1 MRAICQGDVFR
12 YINEELRITQ
22 KDMCIIFNKVREG
35 NMTETRISEIKQGR
49 RKGYRGLKSAASLC
63 YAEYFQKQDPDF
75 MFSNLRRFLE
85 REDLCFPDFDKEEE
99 NFESYALRFLEFG
112 LDNCLCPQEL
122 EQEASTFSAST
133 KTIGELPLSVEQ
145 NPLLSSTDFAAQEYI
160 EGSAVTVFPEI
171 SLSREGNTASV
182 SKAHSWEEREDLS
195 PTEPRGADF
204 TKDNPLGKKIL
215 DNRNCFFF
223 TLGVI
228 SLVFFL
234 LHLKHWNTLDLFL
247 YCLSLPTPVFFILNF
262 FIATSP
268 LYFGLIDT
276 ALAVFFYSKRNP
288 KQEIKLKDI
297 PYIAK
302 YGDVHRVI
310 PGMGRYDLSP
320 RLSCY
325 SLGCNVLGAFSSMAF
340 YIFLRSIPDFSN
352 YVGNGDF
359 VPMANIS
366 LAFNMFVTFVHSFF
380 LFTREPMEH
389 FNVSE
394 ENPDTKKMDR
404 LHVIANSFHMIF
416 NMTFSSIGI
425 LLALVY
431 GYMHGGEEALQL
443 SPAFAIALVWVH
455 AYLWFSS
462 CSPFAVEFNAE
473 CAGSFI
479 IIFPI
484 VFVLSTLYAI
494 IGFRAGVG
502 TLMVHVVN
510 FAVLLLWLLSFLK
523 DRVRSIFPLMR
534 MHRAY
539 FLLYALLIFLFFLL
553 AAHI

>member
-63 YAEYFQKQDPDF
+63 YAEYFQQQDPDF

-85 REDLCFPDFDKEEE
+85 REDLCFPDFDKEGE

-133 KTIGELPLSVEQ
+133 KTIGEMPLSVERDSSIS
-145 NPLLSSTDFAAQEYI
+145 LSDFAAQEYC
-160 EGSAVTVFPEI
+160 EHPKAVFSEI
-171 SLSREGNTASV
+171 SLSPKGNTASV
-182 SKAHSWEEREDLS
+182 SKAHSWEEKEDLS

-320 RLSCY
+320 RLICY

>member
-1 MRAICQGDVFR
+1 MRSVCQGDIFR
-12 YINEELRITQ
+12 YINEELRVTQ
-22 KDMCIIFNKVREG
+22 KAMCSIFNKVREG
-35 NMTETRISEIKQGR
+35 NMTETRISEIKQGK
-49 RKGYRGLKSAASLC
+49 RKGYRGLKTAASLC
-63 YAEYFQKQDPDF
+63 FTECFKQQDAAYTLR
-75 MFSNLRRFLE
+75 NLRQFLKRE
-85 REDLCFPDFDKEEE
+85 ELSFPGSENEDEDL
-99 NFESYALRFLEFG
+99 ESYALRFLEYG

-122 EQEASTFSAST
+122 EQEAHPSSVSSKA
-133 KTIGELPLSVEQ
+133 IEEMPLSVERDSSIS
-145 NPLLSSTDFAAQEYI
+145 LSDFAIQEYC
-160 EGSAVTVFPEI
+160 EHPKAVFPEI
-171 SLSREGNTASV
+171 SLSPKANTASV
-182 SKAHSWEEREDLS
+182 SKSHYWEEREDLS
-195 PTEPRGADF
+195 STEPRGADF

-228 SLVFFL
+228 FLVFFL
-234 LHLKHWNTLDLFL
+234 LHLKHQSTLDLFL
-247 YCLSLPTPVFFILNF
+247 YCLSLPTPVFFILNL

-268 LYFGLIDT
+268 LYFGLVDT

-320 RLSCY
+320 RLICY

-431 GYMHGGEEALQL
+431 GYMHVGEETLQL

-494 IGFRAGVG
+494 MGFRSGVG

>member
-63 YAEYFQKQDPDF
+63 YAEYFQQQDPDF

-85 REDLCFPDFDKEEE
+85 KEDLCFPDFDKQEE

-160 EGSAVTVFPEI
+160 EGSAVAVFPEI
-171 SLSREGNTASV
+171 SLSPKANTASV

-234 LHLKHWNTLDLFL
+234 LHLKHQSTLDLFL

-268 LYFGLIDT
+268 LFFGLIDT

-320 RLSCY
+320 RLICY

-431 GYMHGGEEALQL
+431 GYMHGGEETLQL

>member
-1 MRAICQGDVFR
+1 MRSVCQGDIFR
-12 YINEELRITQ
+12 YINEELRVTQ
-22 KDMCIIFNKVREG
+22 KAMCSIFNKVREG
-35 NMTETRISEIKQGR
+35 NMTETRISEIKQGK

-63 YAEYFQKQDPDF
+63 FTECFQQQD
-75 MFSNLRRFLE
+75 SAYILRNLRQFLKRE
-85 REDLCFPDFDKEEE
+85 ELSFPGSENEDEDL
-99 NFESYALRFLEFG
+99 ESYALRFLEYG

-122 EQEASTFSAST
+122 EQEAHPSSVSSKA
-133 KTIGELPLSVEQ
+133 IEEMPLSVERDSSIS
-145 NPLLSSTDFAAQEYI
+145 LSDFAIQEYC
-160 EGSAVTVFPEI
+160 EHPTAVFPEI
-171 SLSREGNTASV
+171 SLSPKANTASV
-182 SKAHSWEEREDLS
+182 SKSHYWEEREDLS
-195 PTEPRGADF
+195 STEPRGADF

-223 TLGVI
+223 TLGAI
-228 SLVFFL
+228 FLVFFL
-234 LHLKHWNTLDLFL
+234 LHLKHQSTLDLFL
-247 YCLSLPTPVFFILNF
+247 YCLSLPTPVFFVLNL

-268 LYFGLIDT
+268 LYFGLVDT

-320 RLSCY
+320 RLICY

-359 VPMANIS
+359 VPMANIA
-366 LAFNMFVTFVHSFF
+366 LVFNMFVTFVHSFF

-431 GYMHGGEEALQL
+431 GYMHVGEETLQL

-494 IGFRAGVG
+494 MGFRPGLG

>member
-63 YAEYFQKQDPDF
+63 YAEYFQQQDPDF

-85 REDLCFPDFDKEEE
+85 REELCFPDFDKEEE

-133 KTIGELPLSVEQ
+133 KTIGEMPLSVERDSSIS
-145 NPLLSSTDFAAQEYI
+145 LSDFAIQEYC
-160 EGSAVTVFPEI
+160 EHPKAVFSEI

-182 SKAHSWEEREDLS
+182 SKAHSWEEKEDLS

-234 LHLKHWNTLDLFL
+234 LHLKHQNTLDLFL

-268 LYFGLIDT
+268 LYFGLIDM

-320 RLSCY
+320 RLICY

>member
-1 MRAICQGDVFR
+1 MRSVCQGDIFR
-12 YINEELRITQ
+12 YINEELRVTQ
-22 KDMCIIFNKVREG
+22 KAMCSIFNKVREG
-35 NMTETRISEIKQGR
+35 NMTETRISEIKQGK
-49 RKGYRGLKSAASLC
+49 RKGYRGLKTAASLC
-63 YAEYFQKQDPDF
+63 FTECFKQQDAAYTLR
-75 MFSNLRRFLE
+75 NLRQFLKRE
-85 REDLCFPDFDKEEE
+85 ELSFPGSENEDEDL
-99 NFESYALRFLEFG
+99 ESYALRFLEYG

-122 EQEASTFSAST
+122 EQEAHPSSVSSKA
-133 KTIGELPLSVEQ
+133 IEEMPLSVERDSSIS
-145 NPLLSSTDFAAQEYI
+145 LSDFAIQEYC
-160 EGSAVTVFPEI
+160 EHPTAVFPEI
-171 SLSREGNTASV
+171 SLSPKANTASV
-182 SKAHSWEEREDLS
+182 SKSHYWEEREDLS
-195 PTEPRGADF
+195 STEPRGADF

-228 SLVFFL
+228 FLVFFL
-234 LHLKHWNTLDLFL
+234 LHLKHQSTLDLFL
-247 YCLSLPTPVFFILNF
+247 YCLSLPTPVFFILNL

-268 LYFGLIDT
+268 LYFGLVDT
-276 ALAVFFYSKRNP
+276 ALAVIFYSKRNP

-320 RLSCY
+320 RLICY

-431 GYMHGGEEALQL
+431 GYMHVGEETLQL
-443 SPAFAIALVWVH
+443 SLAFAIALVWVH

-494 IGFRAGVG
+494 MGFRSGVG
-502 TLMVHVVN
+502 TLMVHIVN

>member
-1 MRAICQGDVFR
+1 MRSVCQGDIFR
-12 YINEELRITQ
+12 YINEELRVTQ
-22 KDMCIIFNKVREG
+22 KAMCSIFNKVREG
-35 NMTETRISEIKQGR
+35 NMTETRISEIKQGK

-63 YAEYFQKQDPDF
+63 FTECFQQQD
-75 MFSNLRRFLE
+75 SAYTLRNLRQFLKRE
-85 REDLCFPDFDKEEE
+85 ELSFPGSENEEEDL
-99 NFESYALRFLEFG
+99 ESYALRFLEYG

-122 EQEASTFSAST
+122 EQEAHPSSVSSKA
-133 KTIGELPLSVEQ
+133 IEEMPLSVERDSSIS
-145 NPLLSSTDFAAQEYI
+145 LSDFAIQEYC
-160 EGSAVTVFPEI
+160 EHPTAVFPEI
-171 SLSREGNTASV
+171 SLSPKANTASV
-182 SKAHSWEEREDLS
+182 SKSHYWEEREDLS
-195 PTEPRGADF
+195 STEPRGADF

-228 SLVFFL
+228 FLVFFL
-234 LHLKHWNTLDLFL
+234 LHLKHQSTLDLFL
-247 YCLSLPTPVFFILNF
+247 YCLSLPTPVFFILNL

-268 LYFGLIDT
+268 LYFGLVDT
-276 ALAVFFYSKRNP
+276 ALAVIFYSKRNP

-320 RLSCY
+320 RLICY

-389 FNVSE
+389 FDVSE

-431 GYMHGGEEALQL
+431 GYMHVGEETLQL

-494 IGFRAGVG
+494 MGFRPGVG

>member
-1 MRAICQGDVFR
+1 MRSVCQGDIFR
-12 YINEELRITQ
+12 YINEELRVTQ
-22 KDMCIIFNKVREG
+22 KAMCSIFNKVREG
-35 NMTETRISEIKQGR
+35 NMTETRISEIKQGK
-49 RKGYRGLKSAASLC
+49 RKGYRGLKTAASLC
-63 YAEYFQKQDPDF
+63 FTECFKQQDAAYTLR
-75 MFSNLRRFLE
+75 NLRQFLKRE
-85 REDLCFPDFDKEEE
+85 ELSFPGSENEDEDL
-99 NFESYALRFLEFG
+99 ESYALRFLEYG

-122 EQEASTFSAST
+122 EQEAHPSSVSSKA
-133 KTIGELPLSVEQ
+133 IEEMPLSVERDSSIS
-145 NPLLSSTDFAAQEYI
+145 LSDFAIQEYC
-160 EGSAVTVFPEI
+160 EYPKAVFPEI
-171 SLSREGNTASV
+171 SLSPKANTASV
-182 SKAHSWEEREDLS
+182 SKSHYWEEREDLS
-195 PTEPRGADF
+195 STEPRGADF

-228 SLVFFL
+228 FLVFFL
-234 LHLKHWNTLDLFL
+234 LHLKHQSTLDLFL

-320 RLSCY
+320 RLICY

-431 GYMHGGEEALQL
+431 GYMHGGEETLQL

>member
-1 MRAICQGDVFR
+1 MRSVCQGDIFR
-12 YINEELRITQ
+12 YINEELRVTQ
-22 KDMCIIFNKVREG
+22 KAMCSIFNKVREG
-35 NMTETRISEIKQGR
+35 NMTETRISEIKQGK

-63 YAEYFQKQDPDF
+63 FTECFQQQD
-75 MFSNLRRFLE
+75 SAYTLRHLRQFLKRE
-85 REDLCFPDFDKEEE
+85 ELSFPGSENEEEDL
-99 NFESYALRFLEFG
+99 ESYALRFLEYG

-122 EQEASTFSAST
+122 EQEAHPSSVSSKA
-133 KTIGELPLSVEQ
+133 IEEMPLSVERDSSIS
-145 NPLLSSTDFAAQEYI
+145 LSDFAIQEYC
-160 EGSAVTVFPEI
+160 EHPTAVFPEI
-171 SLSREGNTASV
+171 SLSPKANTASV
-182 SKAHSWEEREDLS
+182 SKSHYWEEREDLS
-195 PTEPRGADF
+195 STEPRGADF

-228 SLVFFL
+228 FLVFFL
-234 LHLKHWNTLDLFL
+234 LHLKHQSTLDLFL
-247 YCLSLPTPVFFILNF
+247 YCLSLPTPVFFILNL

-268 LYFGLIDT
+268 LYFGLVDT
-276 ALAVFFYSKRNP
+276 ALAVIFYSKRNP

-320 RLSCY
+320 RLICY

-431 GYMHGGEEALQL
+431 GYMHVGEETLQL

-494 IGFRAGVG
+494 MGFRSGVG

-539 FLLYALLIFLFFLL
+539 FLLYALLIFFFFLL

>member
-63 YAEYFQKQDPDF
+63 YAEYFQQQDPDF

-320 RLSCY
+320 RLICY

>member
-320 RLSCY
+320 RLICY

-502 TLMVHVVN
+502 ALMVHVVN

>member
-1 MRAICQGDVFR
+1 MRSVCQGDIFR
-12 YINEELRITQ
+12 YINEELRVTQ
-22 KDMCIIFNKVREG
+22 KAMCSIFNKVREG
-35 NMTETRISEIKQGR
+35 NMTETRISEIKQGK
-49 RKGYRGLKSAASLC
+49 RKGYRGLKTAASLC
-63 YAEYFQKQDPDF
+63 FTECFQQQDAAYTLR
-75 MFSNLRRFLE
+75 NLRQFLKRE
-85 REDLCFPDFDKEEE
+85 ELSFPGSENEDEDL
-99 NFESYALRFLEFG
+99 ESYALRFLEYG

-122 EQEASTFSAST
+122 EQEAPPSSVSSKA
-133 KTIGELPLSVEQ
+133 IEEMPLSVERDSSIS
-145 NPLLSSTDFAAQEYI
+145 LSDFAIQEYC
-160 EGSAVTVFPEI
+160 EHPTAVFPEI
-171 SLSREGNTASV
+171 SLSPEANTAPVRES
-182 SKAHSWEEREDLS
+182 HYWEEREDLS
-195 PTEPRGADF
+195 SIEPRGADF

-223 TLGVI
+223 TLGAI
-228 SLVFFL
+228 FLAFFL
-234 LHLKHWNTLDLFL
+234 LHLKHQSTLDLFL
-247 YCLSLPTPVFFILNF
+247 YCLGLPTPVFFILNL

-268 LYFGLIDT
+268 LYFGLADT

-320 RLSCY
+320 RLICY

-431 GYMHGGEEALQL
+431 GYMHVGEETLQL

-494 IGFRAGVG
+494 MGFRTGVG

>member
-1 MRAICQGDVFR
+1 MRSVCQGDIFR
-12 YINEELRITQ
+12 YINEELRVTQ
-22 KDMCIIFNKVREG
+22 KAMCSIFNKVREG
-35 NMTETRISEIKQGR
+35 NMTETRISEIKQGK
-49 RKGYRGLKSAASLC
+49 RKGYRGLKTAASLC
-63 YAEYFQKQDPDF
+63 FTECFKQQDAAYTLR
-75 MFSNLRRFLE
+75 NLRQYLKREELSFPGSE
-85 REDLCFPDFDKEEE
+85 NEDEDL
-99 NFESYALRFLEFG
+99 ESYALRFLEYG

-122 EQEASTFSAST
+122 EQEAHPSSVSSKA
-133 KTIGELPLSVEQ
+133 IGEMPLSVERDSSIS
-145 NPLLSSTDFAAQEYI
+145 LSDFAIQEYC
-160 EGSAVTVFPEI
+160 EHPKAVFSEI

-234 LHLKHWNTLDLFL
+234 LYLKHWNTLDLFL

-276 ALAVFFYSKRNP
+276 ALALFFYSKRNP

-320 RLSCY
+320 RLICY

-431 GYMHGGEEALQL
+431 GYMHGGEETLQL

>member
-1 MRAICQGDVFR
+1 MRSVCQGDIFR
-12 YINEELRITQ
+12 YINEELRVTQ
-22 KDMCIIFNKVREG
+22 KAMCSIFNKVREG
-35 NMTETRISEIKQGR
+35 NMTETRISEIKQGK
-49 RKGYRGLKSAASLC
+49 RKGYRGLKTAASLC
-63 YAEYFQKQDPDF
+63 FTECFQQQDADYTLR
-75 MFSNLRRFLE
+75 NLRQFLKRE
-85 REDLCFPDFDKEEE
+85 ELSFPGSENEEEDL
-99 NFESYALRFLEFG
+99 ESYALRFLEYG

-122 EQEASTFSAST
+122 EQEALPSSVSSQAL
-133 KTIGELPLSVEQ
+133 EEMPLSVERD
-145 NPLLSSTDFAAQEYI
+145 SSISSSDFAIQEYC
-160 EGSAVTVFPEI
+160 EHPTTAFPEI
-171 SLSREGNTASV
+171 SLSPKANTASV
-182 SKAHSWEEREDLS
+182 SKDNCWEEREDLS
-195 PTEPRGADF
+195 STEPRGADF

-215 DNRNCFFF
+215 DNRSSFFF

-228 SLVFFL
+228 FLVFFL
-234 LHLKHWNTLDLFL
+234 LHLKRQSTLDLFL
-247 YCLSLPTPVFFILNF
+247 YCLSLPTPVFFILNL

-268 LYFGLIDT
+268 LYFGLVDT

-320 RLSCY
+320 RLICY

-431 GYMHGGEEALQL
+431 GYMHVGEETLQL
-443 SPAFAIALVWVH
+443 SPAFAIALVWIH

-494 IGFRAGVG
+494 MGFRPGVG

-523 DRVRSIFPLMR
+523 DRVRSVFPLMR

>member
-1 MRAICQGDVFR
+1 MRSVCQGDIFR
-12 YINEELRITQ
+12 YINEELRVTQ
-22 KDMCIIFNKVREG
+22 KAMCSIFNKVREG
-35 NMTETRISEIKQGR
+35 NMTETRISEIKQGK
-49 RKGYRGLKSAASLC
+49 RKGYRGLKTAASLC
-63 YAEYFQKQDPDF
+63 FTECFKQQDAAYTLR
-75 MFSNLRRFLE
+75 NLRQYLKREELSFPGSE
-85 REDLCFPDFDKEEE
+85 NEDEDL
-99 NFESYALRFLEFG
+99 ESYALRFLEYG

-122 EQEASTFSAST
+122 EQEAPSSSVSSKA
-133 KTIGELPLSVEQ
+133 IEEMPLSVERDSSIS
-145 NPLLSSTDFAAQEYI
+145 LSDFAAQEYC
-160 EGSAVTVFPEI
+160 EHPKAVFSEI
-171 SLSREGNTASV
+171 SLSPKGNTASV
-182 SKAHSWEEREDLS
+182 SKAHSWEEKEDLS

-234 LHLKHWNTLDLFL
+234 LYLKHWNTLDLFL

-320 RLSCY
+320 RLICY

-431 GYMHGGEEALQL
+431 GYMHGGEETLQL

>member
-1 MRAICQGDVFR
+1 MRSVCQGDIFR
-12 YINEELRITQ
+12 YINEELRVTQ
-22 KDMCIIFNKVREG
+22 KAMCSIFNKVREG
-35 NMTETRISEIKQGR
+35 NMTETRISEIKQGK
-49 RKGYRGLKSAASLC
+49 RKGYRGLKTAASLC
-63 YAEYFQKQDPDF
+63 FTECFKQQDAAYTLR
-75 MFSNLRRFLE
+75 NLRQFLKRE
-85 REDLCFPDFDKEEE
+85 ELSFPGSENEDEDL
-99 NFESYALRFLEFG
+99 ESYALRFLEYG

-122 EQEASTFSAST
+122 EQEAHPSSVSSKA
-133 KTIGELPLSVEQ
+133 IEEMPLSVERDSSIS
-145 NPLLSSTDFAAQEYI
+145 LSDFAIQEYC
-160 EGSAVTVFPEI
+160 EYPKAVFPEI
-171 SLSREGNTASV
+171 SLSPKANTASV
-182 SKAHSWEEREDLS
+182 SKSHYWEEREDLS
-195 PTEPRGADF
+195 STEPRGADF

-228 SLVFFL
+228 FLVFFL
-234 LHLKHWNTLDLFL
+234 LHLKHQSTLDLFL
-247 YCLSLPTPVFFILNF
+247 YCLSLPTPVFFILNL

-320 RLSCY
+320 RLICY

-431 GYMHGGEEALQL
+431 GYMHGGEETLQL

>member
-63 YAEYFQKQDPDF
+63 YAEYFQQQDPDF

-85 REDLCFPDFDKEEE
+85 KEDLCFPDFDKEEE

-122 EQEASTFSAST
+122 EQEAPPSSVSSKA
-133 KTIGELPLSVEQ
+133 IEEMPLSVERDSSIS
-145 NPLLSSTDFAAQEYI
+145 LSDFAIQEYC
-160 EGSAVTVFPEI
+160 GHPTAVFPEI

-276 ALAVFFYSKRNP
+276 ALALFFYSKRNP

-320 RLSCY
+320 RLICY

-431 GYMHGGEEALQL
+431 GYMHGGEEVLQL

>member
-1 MRAICQGDVFR
+1 MRSVCQGDIFR
-12 YINEELRITQ
+12 YINEELRVTQ
-22 KDMCIIFNKVREG
+22 KAMCSIFNKVREG
-35 NMTETRISEIKQGR
+35 NMTETRISEIKQGK
-49 RKGYRGLKSAASLC
+49 RKGYRGLKTAASLC
-63 YAEYFQKQDPDF
+63 FTECFKQQDAAYTLR
-75 MFSNLRRFLE
+75 NLRQFLKRE
-85 REDLCFPDFDKEEE
+85 ELSFPGSENEDEDL
-99 NFESYALRFLEFG
+99 ESYALRFLEYG

-122 EQEASTFSAST
+122 EQEAHPSSVSSKA
-133 KTIGELPLSVEQ
+133 IEEMPLSVERDSSIS
-145 NPLLSSTDFAAQEYI
+145 LSDFAIQEYC
-160 EGSAVTVFPEI
+160 EHPKAVFPEI
-171 SLSREGNTASV
+171 SLSPKANTASV
-182 SKAHSWEEREDLS
+182 SKSHYWEEREDLS
-195 PTEPRGADF
+195 STEPRGADF

-228 SLVFFL
+228 FLVFFL
-234 LHLKHWNTLDLFL
+234 LHLKHQSTLDLFL
-247 YCLSLPTPVFFILNF
+247 YCLSLPTPVFFILNL

-268 LYFGLIDT
+268 LYFGLVDT

-320 RLSCY
+320 RLICY

-431 GYMHGGEEALQL
+431 GYMHVGEETLQL

-494 IGFRAGVG
+494 MGFRSGVG
-502 TLMVHVVN
+502 TLMVHIVN

>member
-1 MRAICQGDVFR
+1 MRTICQGDVFR

-63 YAEYFQKQDPDF
+63 YAEYFQQQDPDF

-85 REDLCFPDFDKEEE
+85 REDLCFPDFDKEGE

-133 KTIGELPLSVEQ
+133 KTIGEMPLSVERDSSIS
-145 NPLLSSTDFAAQEYI
+145 LSDFAAQEYC
-160 EGSAVTVFPEI
+160 EHPKAVFSEI

-320 RLSCY
+320 RLICY

>member
-1 MRAICQGDVFR
+1 MRSVCQGDIFR
-12 YINEELRITQ
+12 YINEELRVTQ
-22 KDMCIIFNKVREG
+22 KAMCSIFNKVREG
-35 NMTETRISEIKQGR
+35 NMTETRISEIKQGK
-49 RKGYRGLKSAASLC
+49 RKGYRGLKTAASLC
-63 YAEYFQKQDPDF
+63 FTECFQQQDADYTLR
-75 MFSNLRRFLE
+75 NLRQFLKRE
-85 REDLCFPDFDKEEE
+85 ELSFPGSENEEEDL
-99 NFESYALRFLEFG
+99 ESYALRFLEYG
-112 LDNCLCPQEL
+112 LDNCMCPQEL
-122 EQEASTFSAST
+122 EQEAHPSSVSSKA
-133 KTIGELPLSVEQ
+133 IEEMPLSVERDSSIS
-145 NPLLSSTDFAAQEYI
+145 LSDFEIQEYC
-160 EGSAVTVFPEI
+160 EYPKAVFPEI
-171 SLSREGNTASV
+171 SLSPKANTASV
-182 SKAHSWEEREDLS
+182 SKSHYWEEREDLS
-195 PTEPRGADF
+195 STEPRGADF

-228 SLVFFL
+228 FLVFFL
-234 LHLKHWNTLDLFL
+234 LHLKHQSTLDLFL
-247 YCLSLPTPVFFILNF
+247 YCLSLPTPVFFILNL

-268 LYFGLIDT
+268 LYFGLVDT
-276 ALAVFFYSKRNP
+276 ALAVIFYSKRNP
-288 KQEIKLKDI
+288 NQEIKLKDI

-320 RLSCY
+320 RLICY

-380 LFTREPMEH
+380 LFTREPMKH
-389 FNVSE
+389 FNASE

-431 GYMHGGEEALQL
+431 GYMHVGEETLQL

-494 IGFRAGVG
+494 MGFRPGVG

-523 DRVRSIFPLMR
+523 DRVRSVFPLMR

>member
-63 YAEYFQKQDPDF
+63 YAEYFQQQDPDF

-85 REDLCFPDFDKEEE
+85 REELCFPDFDKEEE

-133 KTIGELPLSVEQ
+133 KTIGEMPLSVERDSSIS
-145 NPLLSSTDFAAQEYI
+145 LSDFEIQEYC
-160 EGSAVTVFPEI
+160 EYPKAVFPEI
-171 SLSREGNTASV
+171 SLSPKANTASV
-182 SKAHSWEEREDLS
+182 SKSHYWEEREDLS
-195 PTEPRGADF
+195 STEPRGADF

-320 RLSCY
+320 RLICY

>member
-63 YAEYFQKQDPDF
+63 YAEYFQQQDPDF

-85 REDLCFPDFDKEEE
+85 KEDLCFPDFDKEEE

-122 EQEASTFSAST
+122 EQEAPPSSVSSKA
-133 KTIGELPLSVEQ
+133 IEEMPLSVEQ
-145 NPLLSSTDFAAQEYI
+145 NPLLSSTDFTAQEYC
-160 EGSAVTVFPEI
+160 EGSAVAVFPEI

-195 PTEPRGADF
+195 PTEARGADF

-276 ALAVFFYSKRNP
+276 ALALFFYSKRNP

-320 RLSCY
+320 RLICY

-431 GYMHGGEEALQL
+431 GYMHVGEETLQL

>member
-1 MRAICQGDVFR
+1 MRSVCQGDIFR
-12 YINEELRITQ
+12 YINEELRVTQ
-22 KDMCIIFNKVREG
+22 KAMCSIFNKVREG
-35 NMTETRISEIKQGR
+35 NMTETRISEIKQGK
-49 RKGYRGLKSAASLC
+49 RKGYRGLKTAASLC
-63 YAEYFQKQDPDF
+63 FTECFKQQDAAYTLR
-75 MFSNLRRFLE
+75 NLRQFLKRE
-85 REDLCFPDFDKEEE
+85 ELSFPGSENEDEDL
-99 NFESYALRFLEFG
+99 ESYALRFLEYG

-122 EQEASTFSAST
+122 EQEAHPSSVSSKA
-133 KTIGELPLSVEQ
+133 IEEMPLSVERDSSIS
-145 NPLLSSTDFAAQEYI
+145 LSDFAIQEYC
-160 EGSAVTVFPEI
+160 EYPKAVFPEI
-171 SLSREGNTASV
+171 SLSPKANTASV
-182 SKAHSWEEREDLS
+182 SKSHYWEEREDLS
-195 PTEPRGADF
+195 STEPRGADF

-228 SLVFFL
+228 FLVFFL
-234 LHLKHWNTLDLFL
+234 LHLKHQSTLDLFL
-247 YCLSLPTPVFFILNF
+247 YCLSLPTPVFFILNL

-268 LYFGLIDT
+268 LYFGLVDT
-276 ALAVFFYSKRNP
+276 ALAVIFYSKRNP

-320 RLSCY
+320 RLICY

-431 GYMHGGEEALQL
+431 GYMHVGEETLQL
-443 SPAFAIALVWVH
+443 SPAFAIALVWIH

-494 IGFRAGVG
+494 MGFRPGVG

-523 DRVRSIFPLMR
+523 DRVRSVFPLMR

>member
-1 MRAICQGDVFR
+1 MRSVCQGDIFR
-12 YINEELRITQ
+12 YINEELRVTQ
-22 KDMCIIFNKVREG
+22 KAMCSIFNKVREG
-35 NMTETRISEIKQGR
+35 NMTETRISEIKQGK
-49 RKGYRGLKSAASLC
+49 RKGYRGLKTAASLC
-63 YAEYFQKQDPDF
+63 FTECFKQQDAAYTLR
-75 MFSNLRRFLE
+75 NLRQYLKREELSFPGSE
-85 REDLCFPDFDKEEE
+85 NEDEDL
-99 NFESYALRFLEFG
+99 ESYALRFLEYG

-122 EQEASTFSAST
+122 EQEAHPSSVSSKA
-133 KTIGELPLSVEQ
+133 IEEMPLSVERDSSIS
-145 NPLLSSTDFAAQEYI
+145 LSDFAIQEYC
-160 EGSAVTVFPEI
+160 EHPTAVFPEI
-171 SLSREGNTASV
+171 SLSPKANTASV
-182 SKAHSWEEREDLS
+182 SKSHYWEEREDLS
-195 PTEPRGADF
+195 STEPRGADF

-228 SLVFFL
+228 FLVFFL
-234 LHLKHWNTLDLFL
+234 LHLKHQSTLDLFL
-247 YCLSLPTPVFFILNF
+247 YCLSLPTPVFFILNL

-268 LYFGLIDT
+268 LYFGLVDT
-276 ALAVFFYSKRNP
+276 ALAVIFYSKRNP

-320 RLSCY
+320 RLICY

-431 GYMHGGEEALQL
+431 GYMHVGEETLQL
-443 SPAFAIALVWVH
+443 SLAFAIALVWVH

>member
-1 MRAICQGDVFR
+1 MRSVCQGDIFR
-12 YINEELRITQ
+12 YINEELRVTQ
-22 KDMCIIFNKVREG
+22 KAMCSIFNKVREG
-35 NMTETRISEIKQGR
+35 NMTETRISEIKQGK
-49 RKGYRGLKSAASLC
+49 RKGYRGLKTAASLC
-63 YAEYFQKQDPDF
+63 FTECFKQQDAAYTLR
-75 MFSNLRRFLE
+75 NLRQFLKRE
-85 REDLCFPDFDKEEE
+85 ELSFPGSENEDEDL
-99 NFESYALRFLEFG
+99 ESYALRFLEYG

-122 EQEASTFSAST
+122 EQEAHPSSVSSKA
-133 KTIGELPLSVEQ
+133 IEEMPLSVERDSSIS
-145 NPLLSSTDFAAQEYI
+145 LSDFAIQEYC
-160 EGSAVTVFPEI
+160 EHPTAVFPEI
-171 SLSREGNTASV
+171 SLSPKANTASV
-182 SKAHSWEEREDLS
+182 SKSHYWEEREDLS
-195 PTEPRGADF
+195 STEPRGADF

-228 SLVFFL
+228 FLVFFL
-234 LHLKHWNTLDLFL
+234 LHLKHQSTLDLFL
-247 YCLSLPTPVFFILNF
+247 YCLSLPTPVFFILNL

-268 LYFGLIDT
+268 LYFGLVDT
-276 ALAVFFYSKRNP
+276 ALAVIFYSKRNP

-320 RLSCY
+320 RLICY

-431 GYMHGGEEALQL
+431 GYMHGGEETLQL

>member
-1 MRAICQGDVFR
+1 MRSVCQGDIFR
-12 YINEELRITQ
+12 YINEELRVTQ
-22 KDMCIIFNKVREG
+22 KAMCSIFNKVREG
-35 NMTETRISEIKQGR
+35 NMTETRISEIKQGK
-49 RKGYRGLKSAASLC
+49 RKGYRGLKTAASLC
-63 YAEYFQKQDPDF
+63 FTECFKQQDAAYTLR
-75 MFSNLRRFLE
+75 NLRQFLKRE
-85 REDLCFPDFDKEEE
+85 ELSFPGSENEDEDL
-99 NFESYALRFLEFG
+99 ESYALRFLEYG

-122 EQEASTFSAST
+122 EQEAHPSSVSSKA
-133 KTIGELPLSVEQ
+133 IEEMPLSVERDSSIS
-145 NPLLSSTDFAAQEYI
+145 LSDFAIQEYC
-160 EGSAVTVFPEI
+160 EYPKAVFPEI
-171 SLSREGNTASV
+171 SLSPKANTASV
-182 SKAHSWEEREDLS
+182 SKSHYWEEREDLS
-195 PTEPRGADF
+195 STEPRGADF

-228 SLVFFL
+228 FLVFFL
-234 LHLKHWNTLDLFL
+234 LHLKHQSTLDLFL
-247 YCLSLPTPVFFILNF
+247 YCLSLPTPVFFILNL

-268 LYFGLIDT
+268 LYFGLVDT
-276 ALAVFFYSKRNP
+276 ALAVIFYSKRNP
-288 KQEIKLKDI
+288 NQEIKLKDI

-320 RLSCY
+320 RLICY

-359 VPMANIS
+359 VPVANIS
-366 LAFNMFVTFVHSFF
+366 LAFNMLVTFVHSFF
-380 LFTREPMEH
+380 LFTREPMH
-389 FNVSE
+389 TFCASE

-416 NMTFSSIGI
+416 NMTFNAIGI
-425 LLALVY
+425 LLVLVY
-431 GYMHGGEEALQL
+431 GYMHGGEGTLLL
-443 SPAFAIALVWVH
+443 SPGFAVALFFI
-455 AYLWFSS
+455 YGFLWFSS

-494 IGFRAGVG
+494 LCFKAGLG
-502 TLMVHVVN
+502 TFLVHGVNVV
-510 FAVLLLWLLSFLK
+510 VLVVWLLSFLK

-539 FLLYALLIFLFFLL
+539 FLLYALLIFFFFLL
-553 AAHI
+553 AAHL

>member
-1 MRAICQGDVFR
+1 MRSVCQGDIFR
-12 YINEELRITQ
+12 YINEELRVTQ
-22 KDMCIIFNKVREG
+22 KAMCSIFNKVREG
-35 NMTETRISEIKQGR
+35 NMTETRISEIKQGK
-49 RKGYRGLKSAASLC
+49 RKGYRGLKTAASLC
-63 YAEYFQKQDPDF
+63 FTECFKQQDAAYTLR
-75 MFSNLRRFLE
+75 NLRQFLKRE
-85 REDLCFPDFDKEEE
+85 ELSFPGSENEDEDL
-99 NFESYALRFLEFG
+99 ESYALRFLEYG

-122 EQEASTFSAST
+122 EQEAPPSSVSSKA
-133 KTIGELPLSVEQ
+133 IEEMPLSVERDSSIS
-145 NPLLSSTDFAAQEYI
+145 LSDFAIQEYC
-160 EGSAVTVFPEI
+160 EHPKAVFPEI
-171 SLSREGNTASV
+171 SLSPKANTASV
-182 SKAHSWEEREDLS
+182 SKSHYWEERENLS
-195 PTEPRGADF
+195 STEPRGADF

-228 SLVFFL
+228 FLVFFL
-234 LHLKHWNTLDLFL
+234 LHLKHQSTLDLFL
-247 YCLSLPTPVFFILNF
+247 YCLSLPTPVFFILNL

-320 RLSCY
+320 RLICY

-431 GYMHGGEEALQL
+431 GYMHGGEETLQL

>member
-1 MRAICQGDVFR
+1 MRSVCQGDIFR
-12 YINEELRITQ
+12 YINEELRVTQ
-22 KDMCIIFNKVREG
+22 KAMCSIFNKVREG
-35 NMTETRISEIKQGR
+35 NMTETRISEIKQGK
-49 RKGYRGLKSAASLC
+49 RKGYRGLKTAASLC
-63 YAEYFQKQDPDF
+63 FTECFKQQDAAYTLR
-75 MFSNLRRFLE
+75 NLRQFLKRE
-85 REDLCFPDFDKEEE
+85 ELSFPGSENEDEDL
-99 NFESYALRFLEFG
+99 ESYALRFLEYG
-112 LDNCLCPQEL
+112 LDNCLCPREL
-122 EQEASTFSAST
+122 EQEARPSSVSSKA
-133 KTIGELPLSVEQ
+133 IEEMPLSVERDSSIS
-145 NPLLSSTDFAAQEYI
+145 LSDFAIQEYC
-160 EGSAVTVFPEI
+160 EHPTAVFPEI
-171 SLSREGNTASV
+171 SLSPKANTASV
-182 SKAHSWEEREDLS
+182 SKSHYWEEREDLS
-195 PTEPRGADF
+195 STEPRGADF

-228 SLVFFL
+228 FLVFFL
-234 LHLKHWNTLDLFL
+234 LHLKHQSTLDLFL
-247 YCLSLPTPVFFILNF
+247 YCLSLPTPVFFILNL

-268 LYFGLIDT
+268 LYFGLVDT
-276 ALAVFFYSKRNP
+276 ALAVIFYSKRNP
-288 KQEIKLKDI
+288 NQEIKLKDI

-320 RLSCY
+320 RLICY

-380 LFTREPMEH
+380 LFTREPMKH
-389 FNVSE
+389 FNASE

-431 GYMHGGEEALQL
+431 GYMHVGEETLQL

-494 IGFRAGVG
+494 MGFRPGVG

-523 DRVRSIFPLMR
+523 DRVRSVFPLMR

>member
-1 MRAICQGDVFR
+1 MRSVCQGDIFR
-12 YINEELRITQ
+12 YINEELRVTQ
-22 KDMCIIFNKVREG
+22 KAMCSIFNKVREG
-35 NMTETRISEIKQGR
+35 NMTETRISEIKQGK
-49 RKGYRGLKSAASLC
+49 RKGYRGLKTAASLC
-63 YAEYFQKQDPDF
+63 FTECFQQQDAAYTLQ
-75 MFSNLRRFLE
+75 NLRQFLKRE
-85 REDLCFPDFDKEEE
+85 ELNFPNSENEEEDL
-99 NFESYALRFLEFG
+99 ESYALRFLEFG

-122 EQEASTFSAST
+122 EQEVLPTSVSPKA
-133 KTIGELPLSVEQ
+133 IEEMPLSEEG
-145 NPLLSSTDFAAQEYI
+145 NSSISSSDFASPEYC
-160 EGSAVTVFPEI
+160 GYPTAAVFPES
-171 SLSREGNTASV
+171 SLSPEANTASA
-182 SKAHSWEEREDLS
+182 SKGIYSEEREDLS
-195 PTEPRGADF
+195 SIEPRGADF

-223 TLGVI
+223 TLGAI
-228 SLVFFL
+228 FLAFFL
-234 LHLKHWNTLDLFL
+234 LHLKHQSTLDLFL
-247 YCLSLPTPVFFILNF
+247 YCLGLPTPVFFILNL

-268 LYFGLIDT
+268 LYFGLADT

-320 RLSCY
+320 RLICY

-431 GYMHGGEEALQL
+431 GYMHVGEETLQL

-494 IGFRAGVG
+494 MGFRTGVG

>member
-1 MRAICQGDVFR
+1 MRTICQGDVFR

-63 YAEYFQKQDPDF
+63 YAEYFQQQDPDF

-85 REDLCFPDFDKEEE
+85 REDLCFPDFDKEGE

-133 KTIGELPLSVEQ
+133 KTIGEMPLSVERDSSIS
-145 NPLLSSTDFAAQEYI
+145 LSDFAAQEYC
-160 EGSAVTVFPEI
+160 EHPKAVFSEI
-171 SLSREGNTASV
+171 SLSPKGNTASV
-182 SKAHSWEEREDLS
+182 SKAHSWEEKEDLS

-234 LHLKHWNTLDLFL
+234 LYLKHWNTLDLFL

-320 RLSCY
+320 RLICY

-416 NMTFSSIGI
+416 HRNPPSLG
-425 LLALVY
+425 VR
-431 GYMHGGEEALQL
+431 
-443 SPAFAIALVWVH
+443 
-455 AYLWFSS
+455 
-462 CSPFAVEFNAE
+462 
-473 CAGSFI
+473 
-479 IIFPI
+479 
-484 VFVLSTLYAI
+484 LYAW
-494 IGFRAGVG
+494 GRG
-502 TLMVHVVN
+502 N
-510 FAVLLLWLLSFLK
+510 FAAIPRLCHSPCMGSCLPLVFLLLSL
-523 DRVRSIFPLMR
+523 RGGV
-534 MHRAY
+534 
-539 FLLYALLIFLFFLL
+539 
-553 AAHI
+553 

>member
-1 MRAICQGDVFR
+1 MRSVCQGDIFR
-12 YINEELRITQ
+12 YINEELRVTQ
-22 KDMCIIFNKVREG
+22 KAMCSIFNKVREG
-35 NMTETRISEIKQGR
+35 NMTETRISEIKQGK
-49 RKGYRGLKSAASLC
+49 RKGYRGLKTAASLC
-63 YAEYFQKQDPDF
+63 FTECFKQQDAAYTLR
-75 MFSNLRRFLE
+75 NLRQYLKREELSFPGSE
-85 REDLCFPDFDKEEE
+85 NEDEDL
-99 NFESYALRFLEFG
+99 ESYALRFLEYG

-122 EQEASTFSAST
+122 EQEAHPSSVSSKA
-133 KTIGELPLSVEQ
+133 IEEMPLSVERDSSIS
-145 NPLLSSTDFAAQEYI
+145 LSDFAIQEYC
-160 EGSAVTVFPEI
+160 EHPTAVFPEI
-171 SLSREGNTASV
+171 SLSPKANTASV
-182 SKAHSWEEREDLS
+182 SKSHYWEEREDLS
-195 PTEPRGADF
+195 STEPRGADF

-228 SLVFFL
+228 FLVFFL
-234 LHLKHWNTLDLFL
+234 LHLKHQSTLDLFL
-247 YCLSLPTPVFFILNF
+247 YCLSLPTPVFFILNL

-268 LYFGLIDT
+268 LYFGLVDT
-276 ALAVFFYSKRNP
+276 ALAVIFYSKRNP

-320 RLSCY
+320 RLICY

-431 GYMHGGEEALQL
+431 GYMHGGEETLQL

>member
-63 YAEYFQKQDPDF
+63 YAEYFQQQDPDF

-85 REDLCFPDFDKEEE
+85 KEDLCFPDFDKEGE

-122 EQEASTFSAST
+122 EQEAPPSSVSSKA
-133 KTIGELPLSVEQ
+133 IEEMPLSVERDTSIS
-145 NPLLSSTDFAAQEYI
+145 LSDFAIQEYC
-160 EGSAVTVFPEI
+160 EHPTAVFPEI
-171 SLSREGNTASV
+171 SLSREGNTTSV

-234 LHLKHWNTLDLFL
+234 LHLKHQNTLDLFL

-268 LYFGLIDT
+268 LYFGLIDM
-276 ALAVFFYSKRNP
+276 ALALFFYSKRNP

-320 RLSCY
+320 RLICY

-380 LFTREPMEH
+380 LFTREPMEQ